1 MASARSYGVTSAPPN
16 FAAILAPAPDRRGFR
31 QPSTDKQ
38 DAYDVL
44 VEAAVRTGL
53 ERNAAAATTD
63 SGLATGIAN
72 SNRKNNPFET
82 AQDQFTAEVRP
93 ETV

>member
-1 MASARSYGVTSAPPN
+1 M
-16 FAAILAPAPDRRGFR
+16 
-31 QPSTDKQ
+31 
-38 DAYDVL
+38 L